1 MYIKDLIIETFLTY
15 IIDSII
21 CFFCETNIK
30 KKKKMEEKKKERKK
44 INTRNLK
51 FHNCCYDK
59 ISSRRI
65 VGCSLDI
72 QFIW

>member
-30 KKKKMEEKKKERKK
+30 KKRKWKRRKKKEKK
-44 INTRNLK
+44 
-51 FHNCCYDK
+51 
-59 ISSRRI
+59 
-65 VGCSLDI
+65 
-72 QFIW
+72 